1 MSDEKK
7 PKYINPL
14 TDFGFKRIFGTEAN
28 SDLLMDFLNCML
40 PLKSPIAKI
49 TYKNVEQI
57 PNLED
62 DRKVIYDLF
71 CVDEEGN
78 ELIIEMQKA
87 RLTYFRDRSLFYL
100 TFPIQSQSVRGS
112 WNFKLSPIYY
122 LSLLDFY
129 YEPEHTALLER
140 EVQLKDQQNE
150 VFYPKLFLKYVQLP
164 VFQKA
169 ETELS
174 DRKEQW
180 LYYLKHLEE
189 MEQIPQIF
197 KSDKI
202 FIKGLKIA
210 EIAALSEP
218 EFQTYQLSRMQ
229 YLEIRGVV
237 ETAYD
242 EGILDAEKKYI
253 PLLTE
258 AQEIAEEER
267 RQKEE
272 ERRQKE
278 EERRQKEHLFQKQR
292 KLILKM
298 LSEGESQANVA
309 AFFEISEAELA
320 EIIKE

>member
-1 MSDEKK
+1 
-7 PKYINPL
+7 
-14 TDFGFKRIFGTEAN
+14 
-28 SDLLMDFLNCML
+28 
-40 PLKSPIAKI
+40 
-49 TYKNVEQI
+49 
-57 PNLED
+57 
-62 DRKVIYDLF
+62 
-71 CVDEEGN
+71 
-78 ELIIEMQKA
+78 
-87 RLTYFRDRSLFYL
+87 
-100 TFPIQSQSVRGS
+100 
-112 WNFKLSPIYY
+112 
-122 LSLLDFY
+122 
-129 YEPEHTALLER
+129 
-140 EVQLKDQQNE
+140 
-150 VFYPKLFLKYVQLP
+150 
-164 VFQKA
+164 
-169 ETELS
+169 
-174 DRKEQW
+174 
-180 LYYLKHLEE
+180 

-278 EERRQKEHLFQKQR
+278 EERRQKEEERRQKEHLFQKQR

>member
-1 MSDEKK
+1 M
-7 PKYINPL
+7 
-14 TDFGFKRIFGTEAN
+14 
-28 SDLLMDFLNCML
+28 
-40 PLKSPIAKI
+40 
-49 TYKNVEQI
+49 
-57 PNLED
+57 
-62 DRKVIYDLF
+62 
-71 CVDEEGN
+71 
-78 ELIIEMQKA
+78 
-87 RLTYFRDRSLFYL
+87 
-100 TFPIQSQSVRGS
+100 
-112 WNFKLSPIYY
+112 
-122 LSLLDFY
+122 
-129 YEPEHTALLER
+129 
-140 EVQLKDQQNE
+140 
-150 VFYPKLFLKYVQLP
+150 
-164 VFQKA
+164 
-169 ETELS
+169 
-174 DRKEQW
+174 
-180 LYYLKHLEE
+180 YYLKHLEE

-278 EERRQKEHLFQKQR
+278 EERRQKEEERRQKEHLFQKQR

>member
-1 MSDEKK
+1 
-7 PKYINPL
+7 
-14 TDFGFKRIFGTEAN
+14 
-28 SDLLMDFLNCML
+28 
-40 PLKSPIAKI
+40 
-49 TYKNVEQI
+49 
-57 PNLED
+57 
-62 DRKVIYDLF
+62 
-71 CVDEEGN
+71 
-78 ELIIEMQKA
+78 
-87 RLTYFRDRSLFYL
+87 
-100 TFPIQSQSVRGS
+100 
-112 WNFKLSPIYY
+112 
-122 LSLLDFY
+122 
-129 YEPEHTALLER
+129 
-140 EVQLKDQQNE
+140 
-150 VFYPKLFLKYVQLP
+150 
-164 VFQKA
+164 
-169 ETELS
+169 
-174 DRKEQW
+174 
-180 LYYLKHLEE
+180 
-189 MEQIPQIF
+189 
-197 KSDKI
+197 

-278 EERRQKEHLFQKQR
+278 ETQKIAEEERRQKEEERRQKEEERRQKEEERRQKEEERRQKEEERRQKEEERRQKELLFQKQR

>member
-1 MSDEKK
+1 
-7 PKYINPL
+7 
-14 TDFGFKRIFGTEAN
+14 
-28 SDLLMDFLNCML
+28 
-40 PLKSPIAKI
+40 
-49 TYKNVEQI
+49 
-57 PNLED
+57 
-62 DRKVIYDLF
+62 
-71 CVDEEGN
+71 
-78 ELIIEMQKA
+78 
-87 RLTYFRDRSLFYL
+87 
-100 TFPIQSQSVRGS
+100 
-112 WNFKLSPIYY
+112 
-122 LSLLDFY
+122 
-129 YEPEHTALLER
+129 
-140 EVQLKDQQNE
+140 
-150 VFYPKLFLKYVQLP
+150 
-164 VFQKA
+164 
-169 ETELS
+169 
-174 DRKEQW
+174 
-180 LYYLKHLEE
+180 
-189 MEQIPQIF
+189 
-197 KSDKI
+197 
-202 FIKGLKIA
+202 
-210 EIAALSEP
+210 SEP

-278 EERRQKEHLFQKQR
+278 EERRQKEEERRQKEHLFQKQR

>member
-1 MSDEKK
+1 
-7 PKYINPL
+7 
-14 TDFGFKRIFGTEAN
+14 
-28 SDLLMDFLNCML
+28 
-40 PLKSPIAKI
+40 
-49 TYKNVEQI
+49 
-57 PNLED
+57 
-62 DRKVIYDLF
+62 
-71 CVDEEGN
+71 
-78 ELIIEMQKA
+78 
-87 RLTYFRDRSLFYL
+87 
-100 TFPIQSQSVRGS
+100 
-112 WNFKLSPIYY
+112 
-122 LSLLDFY
+122 
-129 YEPEHTALLER
+129 
-140 EVQLKDQQNE
+140 
-150 VFYPKLFLKYVQLP
+150 KLFLKYVQLP

-272 ERRQKE
+272 NQKIAEEERRQKEEERRQKE